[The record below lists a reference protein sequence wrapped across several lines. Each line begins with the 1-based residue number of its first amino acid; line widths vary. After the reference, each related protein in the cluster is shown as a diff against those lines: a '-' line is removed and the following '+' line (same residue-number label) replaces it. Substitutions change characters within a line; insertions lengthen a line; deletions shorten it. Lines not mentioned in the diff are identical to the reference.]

1 MSRNTIMRRGICQV
15 RDPALEDQVFN
26 DSNLGIGN
34 FNKVHL
40 ALRRMKGRC
49 HQASSIYKGKGLVA
63 PYKSNATQ
71 EMWIE
76 TLIDEFNN
84 RNKIINLKHINIMC
98 KFNKYIGTITNYINR
113 MYIIEVDDKIIHLPF
128 EVMHK
133 FPVFPS
139 TMMEDGHLKVGAK
152 ITMVKKDEK
161 TFYPDHET
169 YGIKAQQEQKQTVDG
184 SYLLKS
190 AKPYKKEQSLQELT
204 AKLSELI
211 ATLPV
216 ETRMEAFKVLAA
228 PELTE
233 EQKTEK
239 LTSLV
244 EFPLDFEESQT
255 LEKKKSLFF
264 SPKNQKDDKAQLKEI
279 VESIVAMCNC
289 EEQKHSQLVVGVND
303 KTNKTC
309 KLQDEIATNYP
320 QMETLDQFQNTFL
333 VPFIKSYTY
342 DNPILMS
349 SLKYNWYSYNGDLI
363 LIVDINYHG
372 DPIVCKGGRL
382 PYRCDSAKMVAEG
395 MDLVN
400 MVKKLTRAKEG

>member
-1 MSRNTIMRRGICQV
+1 MSRNTIMRRGIYQV
-15 RDPALEDQVFN
+15 RDPALEDHVFN
-26 DSNLGIGN
+26 DSNLGLAN

-40 ALRRMKGRC
+40 ALRRMKGKC
-49 HQASSIYKGKGLVA
+49 HQVSSIYKGKGLVA

-84 RNKIINLKHINIMC
+84 KNKIITQKHINIMC
-98 KFNKYIGTITNYINR
+98 KYNKYIGTITNYINR
-113 MYIIEVDDKIIHLPF
+113 MYIIAVDNKTIYVPF

-133 FPVFPS
+133 FPVFPL
-139 TMMEDGHLKVGAK
+139 TMLENGHLKVGEK

-216 ETRMEAFKVLAA
+216 ETRMETFKILTAA
-228 PELTE
+228 DMTE
-233 EQKTEK
+233 EEKTEK

-255 LEKKKSLFF
+255 LEKKSLFF

-289 EEQKHSQLVVGVND
+289 EEQKHCQLVVGVND
-303 KTNKTC
+303 KTNRTC
-309 KLQDEIATNYP
+309 KLQNDIATNYP

-342 DNPILMS
+342 DNPMLMS

-363 LIVDINYHG
+363 LIIDINYHG
-372 DPIVCKGGRL
+372 DPIICKGGRL

>member
-1 MSRNTIMRRGICQV
+1 MMTRKTITRRGICQV

-40 ALRRMKGRC
+40 ALQRIKGRC

-76 TLIDEFNN
+76 ALIDEFNN
-84 RNKIINLKHINIMC
+84 KNINSKNIMC
-98 KFNKYIGTITNYINR
+98 KFNKYTGIITNYVNR
-113 MYIIEVDDKIIHLPF
+113 MYIIEVDNTTIHLPF

-133 FPVFPS
+133 FPAFPL
-139 TMMEDGHLKVGAK
+139 TMLEDGHLKVGEK
-152 ITMVKKDEK
+152 VIMVKKDEK

-169 YGIKAQQEQKQTVDG
+169 YGIKAQKEQKQTIDG

-216 ETRMEAFKVLAA
+216 ETRMEAFKILTAA
-228 PELTE
+228 NMTE
-233 EQKTEK
+233 EEKAEK

-255 LEKKKSLFF
+255 LEKKSLFF

-400 MVKKLTRAKEG
+400 MVKKLTRTKEG

>member
-1 MSRNTIMRRGICQV
+1 
-15 RDPALEDQVFN
+15 
-26 DSNLGIGN
+26 
-34 FNKVHL
+34 
-40 ALRRMKGRC
+40 
-49 HQASSIYKGKGLVA
+49 
-63 PYKSNATQ
+63 
-71 EMWIE
+71 
-76 TLIDEFNN
+76 
-84 RNKIINLKHINIMC
+84 MC

-211 ATLPV
+211 ATLSV